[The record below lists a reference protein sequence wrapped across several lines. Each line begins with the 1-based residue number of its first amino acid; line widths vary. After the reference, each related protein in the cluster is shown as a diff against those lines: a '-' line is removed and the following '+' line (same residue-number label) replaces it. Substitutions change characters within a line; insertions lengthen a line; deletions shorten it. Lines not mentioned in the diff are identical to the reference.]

1 MEKVNCIILDDE
13 PLAMDVIES
22 HVSKFPHL
30 QVMGKYRNAAEA
42 HEAISTKK
50 PDVIFLDI
58 QMPEVTGIDFMK
70 SIEGSGIA
78 VIFTTAYP
86 DYAVEAFNLE
96 ALDYLVKPISLDRF
110 RKSIERL
117 DEFLRIK
124 KSGDGEDVKM
134 EDGHIFVKSDSKFV
148 RLGYDDIL
156 YIEAFADYVKIYIG
170 EDKRIITLQTMKNM
184 EATLPSDKFARVHR
198 SYIVSLTKVDA
209 LSGSEVTVAKKQ
221 IPIGK
226 NYKESFMEVMQR
238 QKFLK

>member
-1 MEKVNCIILDDE
+1 MEKVNCILLDDE

-30 QVMGKYRNAAEA
+30 HIDGKYRNAADA
-42 HEAISTKK
+42 HQAISNKK

-58 QMPEVTGIDFMK
+58 QMPEVTGIQFME
-70 SIEGSGIA
+70 SIQGSGIP
-78 VIFTTAYP
+78 VVFTTAYP

-110 RKSIERL
+110 RKTVERL

-124 KSGDGEDVKM
+124 KSGDGDDIKM
-134 EDGHIFVKSDSKFV
+134 EDGHIFVKSDSKYV
-148 RLGYDDIL
+148 RLSYDEIL

-198 SYIVSLTKVDA
+198 SYIVALNKVES
-209 LSGSEVTVAKKQ
+209 LSGSEVNVANKQ

-226 NYKESFMEVMQR
+226 NYKEAFMEMMQK